1 MGEPESRPAKV
12 HVPSPVWRAFLWSVL
27 VGGVL
32 QKGIRQWPDPGASF
46 WRGLGITSACCLAL
60 WAWSRFQGCR
70 SSFWID
76 ARARKIF
83 IVVLLFMLLPVLLRR
98 LGEP

>member
-12 HVPSPVWRAFLWSVL
+12 HVPSPVWRACLWSVL

-46 WRGLGITSACCLAL
+46 WRGWWITSACCLAL

-70 SSFWID
+70 SSFMTD
-76 ARARKIF
+76 GRARKIF
-83 IVVLLFMLLPVLLRR
+83 NVVLLFMLLPVLLRR